1 MTPNPDRQTDE
12 SETETDQLTRQ
23 NRQHTHTHRRRRHSR
38 LLDRPYVLYELE
50 PYTDITYLHIPFIL
64 VLTFLHF
71 CLSINCHCGLE
82 IYLFLLLP
90 NKDKLSVKVFIFAIL
105 DILTSFVL
113 NQCFPTSLYF
123 CVKILAIVRPFLYQK
138 LTKYPLRI
146 REIPG
151 VTN

>member
-23 NRQHTHTHRRRRHSR
+23 NRQNTNTHRHRRLSR
-38 LLDRPYVLYELE
+38 LQDRPYILYEITTH
-50 PYTDITYLHIPFIL
+50 PDITFLFIPFITL
-64 VLTFLHF
+64 LIFLHF
-71 CLSINCHCGLE
+71 CLFVNCHSGTE
-82 IYLFLLLP
+82 IYLFILLP
-90 NKDKLSVKVFIFAIL
+90 HKNKLSVKVLIFAIL

-113 NQCFPTSLYF
+113 NQCLPTSLYF